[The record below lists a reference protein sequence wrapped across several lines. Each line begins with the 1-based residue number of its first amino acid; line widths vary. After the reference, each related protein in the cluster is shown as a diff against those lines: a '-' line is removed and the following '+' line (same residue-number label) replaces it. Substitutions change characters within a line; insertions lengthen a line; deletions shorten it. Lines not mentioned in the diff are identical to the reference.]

1 MLQRILFT
9 TCGLLFVGLAALG
22 AVLPVLPTTPFLLV
36 AAACFAKSSPRLH
49 QWLIN
54 NKVFGPLIVNWQQT
68 RTIPRRAKR
77 IALASIAIAASYS
90 IYVVPSLALKC
101 LVVGLLV
108 FPVIFLIRL
117 PETESLL
124 DSNEQNTASTIN

>member
-1 MLQRILFT
+1 MLQRLFFI
-9 TCGLLFVGLAALG
+9 TCGLIFVGLAALG

-36 AAACFAKSSPRLH
+36 AAACFAKSSPRLY

-54 NKVFGPLIVNWQQT
+54 NRVFGPLIINWQQT

-77 IALASIAIAASYS
+77 IALISIAVAASYS
-90 IYVVPSLALKC
+90 IYVVPSLSLKL

-117 PETESLL
+117 PETESLMQSS
-124 DSNEQNTASTIN
+124 DQGAAS

>member
-1 MLQRILFT
+1 MLQRIFFT
-9 TCGLLFVGLAALG
+9 TCGLVFVGLAALG

-36 AAACFAKSSPRLH
+36 AAACFAKSSPRLY

-54 NKVFGPLIVNWQQT
+54 NRVFGPLIVNWQNT
-68 RTIPRRAKR
+68 RTIPKRAKR
-77 IALASIAIAASYS
+77 IALLSIALAASYS
-90 IYVVPSLALKC
+90 IYVVPSLSLKL

-117 PETESLL
+117 PVTESLL
-124 DSNEQNTASTIN
+124 DTSDQRIS